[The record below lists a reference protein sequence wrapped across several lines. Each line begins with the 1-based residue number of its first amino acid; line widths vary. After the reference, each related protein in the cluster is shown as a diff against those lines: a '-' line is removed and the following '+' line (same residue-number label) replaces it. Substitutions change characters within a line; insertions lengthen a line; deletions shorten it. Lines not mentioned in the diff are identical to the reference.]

1 MDKINILSSALL
13 IFFVGTLTAQMSEKK
28 YNFSSFSE
36 REQLITEE
44 MRELV
49 PDSLHD
55 HPEFGSIPYKAP
67 CEDCFELIQKRTD
80 STKLFVK
87 KDSQGKHYFSQA
99 TLGKVHYKEDGF
111 LMTYDPRLEKK
122 SSNYYESE
130 KQGTPTF
137 INTGEKNTGFK
148 TSNDAFVFNNDL
160 ELILV
165 QENGNEVSKGKADWS
180 NHTVGEEGIKIIDA
194 WEGIDIQI
202 KFDLDR
208 IKTNYIIKN
217 ELSYLDGVEHLKFS
231 DNLLLPENHTIET
244 DTLSEEFD
252 SLNHRYGDYVI
263 ENNAGQELFRIKKAY
278 CYDQS
283 QSKTRPINLF
293 YEYGDRL
300 DLFMPVDWLASDSTE
315 YPVIVDPLITSSATF
330 TAGLKSFR
338 YNGDYCAGPN
348 GACSYNLF
356 VPRPAN
362 SELTGASFEAEY
374 ITDAGGCWFACWM
387 SEAGFEITGPCGT
400 NGYYSCGS
408 PGGDSPG
415 TCSSPAGGFDISSL
429 VTCTPNVCV
438 GTELF
443 QISNSYCYCNYGD
456 FCGFNCQ
463 WMPNNSWSVTL
474 EGRTLETLGD
484 NTTGSGSTSI
494 VASSCTGTTTLD
506 PNAQYGVP
514 GYSYNWSTG
523 ETTPTIDVS
532 NATTGDTYTADVTDA
547 CGNTVT
553 ATFQISCPLAVTL
566 DDFNTEN
573 LDETVA
579 VNWSTASEREN
590 DYFQVLRSRDGKD
603 FEVIG
608 EVSGA
613 GNSNELI
620 NYYFIDKQP
629 LTGISYY
636 KLGIVDIH
644 GNTEYSG
651 ISSVNR
657 LSEQS
662 SIVCI
667 PNPAKERVDIVFDF
681 PKDGQYDI
689 HLMSMKGDEVYH
701 RKVDFKR
708 GKQKHSVD
716 VQNFNS
722 GVYKVQIITDHHVHT
737 SKLIIE

>member
-1 MDKINILSSALL
+1 MKRLTIL
-13 IFFVGTLTAQMSEKK
+13 TLVSLFSFGITLNAQMSEKK

-36 REQLITEE
+36 RDQSITEE
-44 MRELV
+44 MRELI

-55 HPEFGSIPYKAP
+55 HPEFGSIPYKSP

-99 TLGKVHYKEDGF
+99 TLGKAHYEENGF

-122 SSNYYESE
+122 SSNYYESD

-137 INTGEKNTGFK
+137 INTDDKNTGFK
-148 TSNDAFVFNNDL
+148 ISNDAFVFNNEL

-165 QENGNEVSKGKADWS
+165 QENGNELSKGKADWS
-180 NHTVGEEGIKIIDA
+180 NHTVGEEGIKIINA
-194 WEGIDIQI
+194 WEGIDIKI

-208 IKTNYIIKN
+208 IKTNYIIKKQ
-217 ELSYLDGVEHLKFS
+217 LPYLQDAQYLKFS
-231 DNLLLPENHTIET
+231 DNIILPENHQISAGDFEYIDSAGNRFGDYLINDAEGDKIFKIHKGFGYDNSGIKENTRRFHY
-244 DTLSEEFD
+244 TLS
-252 SLNHRYGDYVI
+252 
-263 ENNAGQELFRIKKAY
+263 
-278 CYDQS
+278 
-283 QSKTRPINLF
+283 
-293 YEYGDRL
+293 DRL
-300 DLFMPVDWLASDSTE
+300 DLFVPNNWLTSDSLV
-315 YPVIVDPLITSSATF
+315 YPVVIDPLVSSTATF
-330 TAGLKSFR
+330 SAGWKSFL
-338 YNGDYCAGPN
+338 YD
-348 GACSYNLF
+348 GAWCGNTGGCTYNLS
-356 VPRPAN
+356 VPRPPN
-362 SELTGASFEAEY
+362 STITG
-374 ITDAGGCWFACWM
+374 TTMDALYESLGGYCLFSCYM
-387 SEAGFEITGPCGT
+387 NEAGFKVFSPCGESPAAA
-400 NGYYSCGS
+400 NSFWSCNA
-408 PGGDSPG
+408 PNPG
-415 TCSSPAGGFDISSL
+415 TCSATGLDVFSDLGSCLGSACSGAVD
-429 VTCTPNVCV
+429 
-438 GTELF
+438 F
-443 QISNSYCYCNYGD
+443 QIQNSYCYCSLGGACGD
-456 FCGFNCQ
+456 NCQ
-463 WMPNNSWSVTL
+463 WMPNNSWSMTL

-484 NTTGSGSTSI
+484 NTTGSGSTTI
-494 VASSCTGTTTLD
+494 IASSCTGTTTLD
-506 PNAQYGVP
+506 PNTQYGVP

-532 NATTGDTYTADVTDA
+532 NATTGDTYTADVIDA

-590 DYFQVLRSRDGKD
+590 DYFQILRSRDGKD
-603 FEVIG
+603 FEAIG

-613 GNSNELI
+613 GNSSELI
-620 NYYFIDKQP
+620 SYYFVDKQP

-644 GNTEYSG
+644 GDTEYSG

-681 PKDGQYDI
+681 PKNGQYDI

-701 RKVDFKR
+701 SQVDFKQ

-716 VQNFNS
+716 VQQFKS
-722 GVYKVQIITDHHVHT
+722 GVYKVQIVTENHVHT